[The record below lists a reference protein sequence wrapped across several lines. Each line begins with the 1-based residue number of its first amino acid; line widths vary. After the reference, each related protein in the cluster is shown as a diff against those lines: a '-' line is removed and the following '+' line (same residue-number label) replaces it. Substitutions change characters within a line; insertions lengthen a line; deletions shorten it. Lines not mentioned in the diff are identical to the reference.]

1 MNLFVKLLSNGILV
15 QFLTIISTLIFS
27 RLFSVDQFGSLA
39 FYVSFGS
46 LIAVVGGL
54 RFDYLILKENI
65 SEKLAGYFISNII
78 SILMNL
84 LIMLIAYAFQSKF
97 DFLSDVNIFILFIFV
112 SFIVEKIVDFANG
125 SSKTSHYLFMEIR
138 ARRI

>member
-65 SEKLAGYFISNII
+65 SEKLAGYFK
-78 SILMNL
+78 NL
-84 LIMLIAYAFQSKF
+84 
-97 DFLSDVNIFILFIFV
+97 
-112 SFIVEKIVDFANG
+112 
-125 SSKTSHYLFMEIR
+125 
-138 ARRI
+138 